1 MSTKNV
7 PIVVTIGTITKSSS
21 AIVLLH
27 FALQNN
33 RKCENIQYHFAGAK
47 CNNTITFKLLF
58 IVLIVTTIG
67 TLLVDIIIFYK
78 YVIRKILLNYFIK
91 VYQDT

>member
-27 FALQNN
+27 FALKNN
-33 RKCENIQYHFAGAK
+33 RKYENMQYYFAVQSA
-47 CNNTITFKLLF
+47 I
-58 IVLIVTTIG
+58 
-67 TLLVDIIIFYK
+67 
-78 YVIRKILLNYFIK
+78 ILLHSNFYLL
-91 VYQDT
+91 Y